1 MVISLSLRYVW
12 TKRWIHFTSTL
23 HYYMSKSMFLG
34 FYIMSF
40 NYKDKQETK
49 KQNNKNK
56 NKANKQNPIKKTKQH
71 LPNIYLISVI
81 LGHSRSSC
89 LMFTC
94 KSKRARYQIQ
104 VSEWIIVG
112 IRRWFRYSIT
122 AIYNGENK
130 ILSYIMSMFLLYNR
144 LTCNT

>member
-1 MVISLSLRYVW
+1 
-12 TKRWIHFTSTL
+12 
-23 HYYMSKSMFLG
+23 MFLG

-104 VSEWIIVG
+104 VSE
-112 IRRWFRYSIT
+112 
-122 AIYNGENK
+122 
-130 ILSYIMSMFLLYNR
+130 
-144 LTCNT
+144 